1 MCGIIELYELTY
13 RPSAKPASVLYKF
26 ICTRV
31 LKLLLHDLRPTTES
45 LPKQDR
51 PMNLSAR
58 VRANDQNLTSVSA
71 AEVVARGGA
80 VGQDVAVGVLDIN
93 DGASTRGDGAG

>member
-1 MCGIIELYELTY
+1 MSLTY
-13 RPSAKPASVLYKF
+13 KPSVKPVSVLHKS

-31 LKLLLHDLRPTTES
+31 LKLLLCDLRPTTES

-58 VRANDQNLTSVSA
+58 VLANDQNLTSVSA

-80 VGQDVAVGVLDIN
+80 VGEDVAVRILDVD
-93 DGASTRGDGAG
+93 DGASTRGDSAG